1 MKPADPREVMDLARF
16 RLRQAARLLEM
27 LPSDALGIASEDMA
41 HHYVRDRHASALHGL
56 ICDLEEAMMK
66 ATTP

>member
-1 MKPADPREVMDLARF
+1 MNPPDPREVMDLAHR
-16 RLRQAARLLEM
+16 RLLQASRLLEM

-56 ICDLEEAMMK
+56 ICDLEEKLKKEDA
-66 ATTP
+66 A